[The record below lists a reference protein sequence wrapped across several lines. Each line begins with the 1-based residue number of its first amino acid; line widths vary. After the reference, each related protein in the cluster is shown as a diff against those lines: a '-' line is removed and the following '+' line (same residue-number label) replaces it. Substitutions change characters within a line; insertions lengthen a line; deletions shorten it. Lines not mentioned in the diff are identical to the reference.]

1 MFVNLKLLHTFAR
14 VAQLRSF
21 SRAAEEL
28 GRTPSAISMQIAEL
42 EGQIGLKLLERTTR
56 NVIPTPDGAT
66 LLERVQD
73 SIRRLEEGIIE
84 TRDTAERRRGRVV
97 FGCAPTVA
105 ASTLASVLTEFRA
118 GFPSVSVHVREVTS
132 NDLLTA
138 VRNREIDFGITPLV
152 QAKSDLVFKRML
164 REPLVA
170 LASSDHFHDL
180 PEVLSL
186 ESLVRLPLLVMQG
199 MPVIAL
205 NNAQEKPMLLTE
217 YVESSGQPPN
227 IACSVRQ
234 AATLVDLAIS
244 GLGIGIVPRLAVP
257 TGVSQN
263 IRVLPLVKPQIVRD
277 IGIATLKGEVLSKPS
292 LTLAEIFKTQLSKG
306 LSAI

>member
-1 MFVNLKLLHTFAR
+1 MLVNLKLLHTFAR

-42 EGQIGLKLLERTTR
+42 EAQIGLKLLERTTR

-73 SIRRLEEGIIE
+73 SIRRLEEGIVE
-84 TRDTAERRRGRVV
+84 TRDAAERRLGRVV

-118 GFPSVSVHVREVTS
+118 GFPKVSVHVREVTS
-132 NDLLTA
+132 NDLLSA
-138 VRNREIDFGITPLV
+138 VRHREIDFGVTPFV
-152 QAKSDLVFKRML
+152 QASSDLVFRRML

-170 LASSDHFHDL
+170 LASRDHFPDL

-186 ESLVRLPLLVMQG
+186 ENLARLPLLVMQG
-199 MPVIAL
+199 MPIIAL
-205 NNAQEKPMLLTE
+205 HNEQEKPQLLTE
-217 YVESSGQPPN
+217 YLESCGHPLN

-257 TGVSQN
+257 AGVSPT
-263 IRVLPLVKPQIVRD
+263 IRIHPLTEPRIVRD
-277 IGIATLKGEVLSKPS
+277 IGIATLKGEVLSEPS
-292 LTLAEIFKTQLSKG
+292 RALAGIFKTQLSKG
-306 LSAI
+306 LSTD